1 MSRHRYNI
9 HKQRDYT
16 YICPPGFISTANL
29 AELAGILRGTV
40 IKRCT
45 RAYLIP
51 KAVPRVNAQ
60 GLKLGGRPLF
70 LYPKDAALHA
80 VFTQQQD

>member
-16 YICPPGFISTANL
+16 YINPPGFISTANL
-29 AELAGILRGTV
+29 AELAGIQRGTV
-40 IKRCT
+40 IQRCT
-45 RAYLIP
+45 RAYIIP

-80 VFTQQQD
+80 VLN